1 MRACHPEPPESL
13 SAYDTGRSFWDEN
26 ARRYDDRFDER
37 GADGYALRA
46 RLAVTLAFVGNGP
59 GTALDAGMGPGRL
72 CVELARRGFAVSGV
86 DASARMVELARQ
98 RLSGTEARLCHAS
111 IEELPFDE
119 SSFDVVVATGVL
131 EFAHTARALC
141 ALARVLRPGGLAIV
155 SYPNGRSLYGRW
167 KGRCWYPL
175 SRSAKA
181 AVTRRRERSPAGTGP
196 LTEAQFQVLLDRAG
210 LELERVAHASYLLV
224 PTPID
229 TLLPR
234 FAEYVGRRLETS
246 SRGRHLLATQVVYAA
261 RKPPESPCG

>member
-26 ARRYDDRFDER
+26 ARRYDDRFDEP

-59 GTALDAGMGPGRL
+59 GAALDAGMGPGRL
-72 CVELARRGFAVSGV
+72 CVELARRGFTVAGV
-86 DASARMVELARQ
+86 DASAGMVELARQ
-98 RLSGTEARLCHAS
+98 RLPGAEASLRHAT
-111 IEELPFDE
+111 IEELPFDD

-131 EFAHTARALC
+131 EFAQTAKALC
-141 ALARVLRPGGLAIV
+141 ELERVLRPGGLAVV
-155 SYPNGRSLYGRW
+155 SYPNAHSIYGRW

-175 SRSAKA
+175 SRSAKS
-181 AVTRRRERSPAGTGP
+181 AVTRRRERVPEGRAP
-196 LTEAQFQVLLDRAG
+196 LPEERLRVLLDDAG
-210 LELERVAHASYLLV
+210 LEPGKVAHSSYLLV

-234 FAEYVGRRLETS
+234 FAELVGRRLETS
-246 SRGRHLLATQVVYAA
+246 RRWRHLLATQVVYAA
-261 RKPPESPCG
+261 RKPLERRGG